1 MCSQCDQINAK
12 IERLQALA
20 SKVLDQQT
28 LDGIAELIRE
38 LGDQKA
44 ALHPNSRVGWQEQP
58 WNRTWSRS
66 LDYITA

>member
-28 LDGIAELIRE
+28 LDGIAELIGE
-38 LGDQKA
+38 LGARKA
-44 ALHPNSRVGWQEQP
+44 ALHPKNRVGWQEPFQ
-58 WNRTWSRS
+58 R
-66 LDYITA
+66 